1 MDRGSLNGAPIVCI
15 VDRGSTLGVPIVCKA
30 TCNEDG
36 PESDQAWLQVVLI
49 PSWPT
54 EPRALRSGDS
64 ALRTCDTVRTCTSGA
79 PIDARALRKG
89 DSTRTAAAAPRTC
102 SGVAAIVDCVCRV
115 ETAQEPRELDSGD
128 SSGMTAPLATAG
140 TGPRPPPRPEEPRGE
155 PPLRRGEAARGRAAG
170 RCVAAT
176 KASISLWISS
186 PYVVYSGATG
196 ATAAVARPSSCPATA
211 LALPG
216 GGVQLRLSRTGEAF
230 RTATGAPAAGSGP
243 LGCVMR
249 RWMESAWTSAL
260 VCGLM
265 VGMVARTALTPP
277 HIVGSLLLDS
287 EMGDTSVEALLLN
300 SDTSDNITP

>member
-15 VDRGSTLGVPIVCKA
+15 VDRGSTLGVPIVCNA

-36 PESDQAWLQVVLI
+36 LESDQAWLQVVLI
-49 PSWPT
+49 PSGSRPGAWPT
-54 EPRALRSGDS
+54 ETRALRSGDS
-64 ALRTCDTVRTCTSGA
+64 ALRTGDTVRTCTSGA

-115 ETAQEPRELDSGD
+115 ETAQEPRELDRGD
-128 SSGMTAPLATAG
+128 ASGMTAPLATAG
-140 TGPRPPPRPEEPRGE
+140 AGPRPPPAPEEPRGE

-186 PYVVYSGATG
+186 PCVVYSGATG
-196 ATAAVARPSSCPATA
+196 ATAAVARPSCCPATA

-216 GGVQLRLSRTGEAF
+216 GGVQLRL
-230 RTATGAPAAGSGP
+230 
-243 LGCVMR
+243 
-249 RWMESAWTSAL
+249 
-260 VCGLM
+260 M
-265 VGMVARTALTPP
+265 VGTVARTALTPP

-287 EMGDTSVEALLLN
+287 EMGDTSVEAQLLN
-300 SDTSDNITP
+300 SDTSDNIAP